1 LALFLPLNSPFE
13 NNILIFSRLK
23 PLAMITRFFSW
34 IKRRFTKDNKKAI
47 DGFNDNPF
55 LIL

>member
-1 LALFLPLNSPFE
+1 MLS
-13 NNILIFSRLK
+13 K
-23 PLAMITRFFSW
+23 FFSW
-34 IKRRFTKDNKKAI
+34 IKACFVKDGRKGKEK

>member
-1 LALFLPLNSPFE
+1 
-13 NNILIFSRLK
+13 
-23 PLAMITRFFSW
+23 MITRFFSW